1 MGGLG
6 MHNIKHDNSNAE
18 RKTQIHLLPQK
29 QNLPCNIY
37 VTVYKELKYKYNK
50 TSRKVTKSSIN

>member
-1 MGGLG
+1 
-6 MHNIKHDNSNAE
+6 MHNTKHDNSNAE

-29 QNLPCNIY
+29 QNLSCNIY
-37 VTVYKELKYKYNK
+37 VAVYKELKYKYNK